1 LRSSSAILIKLGD
14 TTEFSVFS
22 DEESDC
28 GSYEYRLIGTVKN
41 LDLTQ
46 AQGS

>member
-1 LRSSSAILIKLGD
+1 VRSSSAILIKPGD
-14 TTEFSVFS
+14 ATEFSVFS

-28 GSYEYRLIGTVKN
+28 GMYEYRLIGTVKN
-41 LDLTQ
+41 LDFTQ